1 MAGHCLAALGAAIF
15 KQGTFLLH
23 NPVGLYIPVVL
34 HNGPVE
40 RPVVLVEVADDVLP
54 AAHLH
59 LLLVELLVG
68 VPQPPLQQLP
78 LVVPDRLRQLVQL
91 TADVGAARLVLRVGA
106 DLKAVSISNVTNFRL
121 SFLLFMIFHVSFDL
135 LLITAYLG

>member
-1 MAGHCLAALGAAIF
+1 M
-15 KQGTFLLH
+15 
-23 NPVGLYIPVVL
+23 VL

-121 SFLLFMIFHVSFDL
+121 SFLLFMIFQVSFDL